1 LTGYSSKGG
10 FDMAIV
16 KWNPIREL
24 EDMRKDLD
32 KLFEEFA
39 YPVIR
44 GRFQPQRVATG
55 MIVPNVEMFD
65 RKAEI
70 VVKAELPGVGKDDI
84 DLTITKEALTIK
96 GEVKKEGEF
105 KEEDYYLSERRY
117 GSFSRTLPL
126 PVEIDSSKV
135 TAHFRNG
142 ILEIVLPK
150 KEDIKPQEIKVDIN

>member
-1 LTGYSSKGG
+1 
-10 FDMAIV
+10 MAIV

-44 GRFQPQRVATG
+44 GRFQPQRVAHG
-55 MIVPNVEMFD
+55 ICVPNVEMFD
-65 RKAEI
+65 RNAEI
-70 VVKAELPGVGKDDI
+70 VVKAELPGVGKDNI

-96 GEVKKEGEF
+96 GEVKKE
-105 KEEDYYLSERRY
+105 EELNEEAYYLSERRY

-126 PVEIDSSKV
+126 PVEIDNSKV
-135 TAHFRNG
+135 TAHFRDG

-150 KEDIKPQEIKVDIN
+150 KEDVKPKEIKVDIN

>member
-1 LTGYSSKGG
+1 
-10 FDMAIV
+10 MAIV

-32 KLFEEFA
+32 KLFEGFS
-39 YPVIR
+39 YPVTR
-44 GRFQPQRVATG
+44 GRFQPQRVTPG

-84 DLTITKEALTIK
+84 DLTVTKEALPIK
-96 GEVKKEGEF
+96 GEVKKE
-105 KEEDYYLSERRY
+105 EEIQEDDYYLSERRY

-126 PVEIDSSKV
+126 PAEIDSSKV
-135 TAHFRNG
+135 KAHFRNG
-142 ILEIVLPK
+142 ILEIILPK
-150 KEDIKPQEIKVDIN
+150 KEDVKPQEIKVDVN